1 MNEKAELGMNPE
13 HLASHGWLVETL
25 TEPGNTRDGDRGL
38 DEVSWD
44 LLSFRSCGIF
54 KLKKVPEH
62 LVFKSETGR
71 RP

>member
-1 MNEKAELGMNPE
+1 MNLG

-25 TEPGNTRDGDRGL
+25 TELGNTRDGDRGL

-44 LLSFRSCGIF
+44 MLSFRSCGIF
-54 KLKKVPEH
+54 KLNKVPQH
-62 LVFKSETGR
+62 LVFKSETER